1 MESGHGRCSP
11 GDVENLGPGDGSME
25 KITGAILVS
34 GGLIPWT
41 AGMIDG
47 DPANW
52 HHVIPLGLVV
62 MAVGLAFIVWGM
74 VRKKP

>member
-1 MESGHGRCSP
+1 
-11 GDVENLGPGDGSME
+11 ME